1 MGYLNM
7 TIFRKMFKVKTVGS
21 RKQGNLAPEWHERLP
36 PSTSMVCHEYNET
49 EGWCICELWVS
60 DHPIR
65 TVPRNMK
72 DLNELA
78 KDPCVIEV
86 LHGHPLSPKTLGR
99 LSVDKNADCTE
110 VDMTAKT
117 LKRHGKSMKFMHT
130 RKKTG
135 THGKEFEQFVLD
147 EG

>member
-1 MGYLNM
+1 M
-7 TIFRKMFKVKTVGS
+7 IFRKLFKVRTLGNSKTTKDL
-21 RKQGNLAPEWHERLP
+21 RPEWAERLP
-36 PSTSMVCHEYNET
+36 VSVSMVCHEYNET

-60 DHPIR
+60 DHPTR
-65 TVPRNMK
+65 QVPRTMK

-99 LSVDKNADCTE
+99 LSVDKNVDCTD
-110 VDMTAKT
+110 VDLTAKT
-117 LKRHGKSMKFMHT
+117 LKRHGKPMKFIRT
-130 RKKTG
+130 RKKRG
-135 THGKEFEQFVLD
+135 THGKEIEQFVLD